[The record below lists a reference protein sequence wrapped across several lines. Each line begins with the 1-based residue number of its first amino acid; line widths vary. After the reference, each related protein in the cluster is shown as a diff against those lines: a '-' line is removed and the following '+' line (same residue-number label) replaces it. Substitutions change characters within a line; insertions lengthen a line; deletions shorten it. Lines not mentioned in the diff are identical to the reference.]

1 MALPVY
7 LYELTLEAEDQ
18 LLNVEVLVNKD
29 IKMFW
34 KFFKTNFKLNSHL
47 IKDVKRLINP
57 VSTDHY

>member
-7 LYELTLEAEDQ
+7 IYELTLEAEEQ
-18 LLNVEVLVNKD
+18 LLNVEVLVNKG

-34 KFFKTNFKLNSHL
+34 KFFKINFKLNSDL
-47 IKDVKRLINP
+47 IKDVNSLSNP

>member
-7 LYELTLEAEDQ
+7 IYELTLEAEEQ
-18 LLNVEVLVNKD
+18 LLSVEVLVNKG

-34 KFFKTNFKLNSHL
+34 KFFKISFKLNSHL
-47 IKDVKRLINP
+47 IKDVNSLSNP

>member
-7 LYELTLEAEDQ
+7 IYEQTLEAEEQ
-18 LLNVEVLVNKD
+18 LLNVEALVNKG

-34 KFFKTNFKLNSHL
+34 KFFKINFKLNSDL
-47 IKDVKRLINP
+47 IKDVNSLINS

>member
-7 LYELTLEAEDQ
+7 IYEPTLEAEQQ
-18 LLNVEVLVNKD
+18 LLSVEVLVNKG

-34 KFFKTNFKLNSHL
+34 KFFKINFKLNSLL
-47 IKDVKRLINP
+47 IKVVNRLSNP

>member
-7 LYELTLEAEDQ
+7 IYELTLEAEDQ

-34 KFFKTNFKLNSHL
+34 KFFKINFKLNSLL
-47 IKDVKRLINP
+47 IKDVNRLSNP
-57 VSTDHY
+57 VSTDQY